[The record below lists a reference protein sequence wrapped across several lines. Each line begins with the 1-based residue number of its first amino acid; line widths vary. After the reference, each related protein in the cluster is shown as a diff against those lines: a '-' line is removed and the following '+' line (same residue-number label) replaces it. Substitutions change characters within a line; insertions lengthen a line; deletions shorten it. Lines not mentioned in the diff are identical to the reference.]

1 MANSTIIDLSAYQDS
16 STAFMKKLKSKG
28 AAGVIVKLTEGTNYT
43 NPKAATQVRNAYA
56 TFGVVGAYHFYQGS
70 PTAEAAYFLKV
81 VKSMGLDTSTWLAI
95 DVESTSLTYYT
106 TTGVN
111 TFLRYLHAAGYHN
124 LMVYGSASWFKAGRI
139 KQSSL
144 PSYAKIWCAAY
155 NNVAPGINNV
165 DLWQHTDNWKGLSV
179 DASIDFKDIMRSK
192 SRSSTT
198 TSAKPSYYKDAGL
211 YEVTASMISAY
222 NKLPLKGDGNKRYVR
237 WAKGS
242 RFYATAVKNGSI
254 YSLKTKI
261 GYCTA
266 NKDLVKLVKKL

>member
-1 MANSTIIDLSAYQDS
+1 MANSTIIDVSGYQDS
-16 STAFMKKLKSKG
+16 SLTFMKKLKTKG
-28 AAGVIVKLTEGTNYT
+28 ASGVIVKLTEGTSYT
-43 NPKAATQVRNAYA
+43 NPKAAAQVKNAYA

-81 VKSMGLDTSTWLAI
+81 AKSMGLDTSTWLAI

-106 TTGVN
+106 TSGVN
-111 TFLRYLHAAGYHN
+111 IFLKHLHAAGYHN
-124 LMVYGSASWFKAGRI
+124 LMVYGSASWFKEGRI
-139 KQSSL
+139 KQASL

-155 NNVAPGINNV
+155 NNTAPGINNV
-165 DLWQHTDNWKGLSV
+165 DLWQHTDNWKSLSV
-179 DASIDFKDIMRSK
+179 DASIDFKDIMQSN
-192 SRSSTT
+192 SNSST
-198 TSAKPSYYKDAGL
+198 SATPTYYKDTGL

>member
-1 MANSTIIDLSAYQDS
+1 MANSTIIDVSGYQDS
-16 STAFMKKLKSKG
+16 STTFMKKLKSKG
-28 AAGVIVKLTEGTNYT
+28 AAGVIVKLTEGTSYT
-43 NPKAATQVRNAYA
+43 NPKAAAQVKNAYA
-56 TFGVVGAYHFYQGS
+56 TFGVVGAYHFYHGS

-81 VKSMGLDTSTWLAI
+81 AKSMGLDTSTWLAI

-111 TFLRYLHAAGYHN
+111 IFLKHLHAAGYHN
-124 LMVYGSASWFKAGRI
+124 LMVYGSASWFKEGRI

-155 NNVAPGINNV
+155 NNTAPGIDNV
-165 DLWQHTDNWKGLSV
+165 DLWQHTDNWKSLSV
-179 DASIDFKDIMRSK
+179 DASIDFKDIMQSN
-192 SRSSTT
+192 SSSST
-198 TSAKPSYYKDAGL
+198 SATPTYYKVTGL
-211 YEVTASMISAY
+211 YEVTASMIHAY

>member
-28 AAGVIVKLTEGTNYT
+28 AAGVIVKLTEGTSYT

-70 PTAEAAYFLKV
+70 PTAEAIYFLKV

-155 NNVAPGINNV
+155 NNFAPGINNV

-179 DASIDFKDIMRSK
+179 DASIDFKGIMRSK

-198 TSAKPSYYKDAGL
+198 ASAKPSYYKDAGL

-222 NKLPLKGDGNKRYVR
+222 TKLPLKGDGNKRYVR